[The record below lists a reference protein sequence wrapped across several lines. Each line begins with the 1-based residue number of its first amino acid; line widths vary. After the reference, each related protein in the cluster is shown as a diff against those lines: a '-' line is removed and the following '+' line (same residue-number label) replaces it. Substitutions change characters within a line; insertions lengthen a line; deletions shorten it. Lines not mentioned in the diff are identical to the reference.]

1 MPRDADLPEFDNRP
15 SVRFSHT
22 TPEHPKIAA
31 MTDAGF
37 RAWFDAICYCS
48 RQETDGKITIPV
60 MRRMASPRVI
70 KELLAVGSL
79 DVIPEGYFVHDY
91 LRHQRSAAEIQS
103 FRESKAASGQL
114 GAHKR
119 WHIPRRVKVKD
130 CPFCL
135 QGVASA

>member
-1 MPRDADLPEFDNRP
+1 MARDADLPEFDNRP

-31 MTDAGF
+31 LSDAAF
-37 RAWFDAICYCS
+37 RAWFEAICYCS
-48 RQETDGKITIPV
+48 RQETDGKITTAV
-60 MRRMASPRVI
+60 MRRLMAPKVLR
-70 KELLAVGSL
+70 ELVEGGQFE
-79 DVIPEGYFVHDY
+79 VIPEGHYVHDY

-119 WHIPRRVKVKD
+119 WHVPRRLKIKD

-135 QGVASA
+135 KEAQSA